1 MSRRIPM
8 RARRAMYFALIFAGV
23 VVASLRWAASQPA
36 QAPFKIAVL
45 DLRRLT
51 DQCQMRRDKETE
63 LNRMKDAEEAKLK
76 EQGQALDRMKAE
88 LDGLP
93 KDDPQLAEKS
103 KQYGRRQEEFML
115 RKRWAEA
122 DVLETWD
129 KTFQSVYGDL
139 LARVEEFREKNGYD
153 IILRYDS
160 QALGAGGARI
170 IDQLDRKIVMA
181 RARSV
186 DVTDA
191 VVHYINETYEQ
202 QKRR

>member
-1 MSRRIPM
+1 
-8 RARRAMYFALIFAGV
+8 
-23 VVASLRWAASQPA
+23 
-36 QAPFKIAVL
+36 
-45 DLRRLT
+45 
-51 DQCQMRRDKETE
+51 
-63 LNRMKDAEEAKLK
+63 
-76 EQGQALDRMKAE
+76 
-88 LDGLP
+88 
-93 KDDPQLAEKS
+93 
-103 KQYGRRQEEFML
+103 ML